1 MSLGSDYLRS
11 LLEEDP
17 ERGVYRCKR
26 EMFTDP
32 RLFELEMKH
41 IFEGNWVYLA
51 HESQVAGVNDYLT
64 TQIGRQSIVIARNR
78 DGQLNAFINACSHRG
93 AMLCRHKSGNRSSYT
108 CPFHGWT
115 FNNSGKL
122 LKVKDPAEAGYPQG
136 FNCEGSHDLTRV
148 ARFESYR
155 GFLFGSLNPD
165 VRPLA
170 EHLGESAKIIDMIVD
185 QSPEGL
191 EVLRGSSSYVYD
203 GNWKLTAE
211 NGADG
216 YHVSSVHWNYA
227 ATQSQRQQRD
237 AADPLRTM
245 SAAGWARQGGGF
257 YSFEHGHMLLWSRW
271 ANPEDRPAFERR
283 AELARDFGEARADWM
298 IENSRNLCLYPNV
311 YLMDQF
317 SSQIRIAR
325 PLSATYV
332 WPYQLH
338 ASIGPSC
345 ALAEVDAQR
354 ARVWSGTQN
363 PHDLRN
369 DLARLLQRETGDIE
383 VIRMEAAGCY
393 GRNGADDVSADA
405 VLLAQAVGRP
415 VRVQLMR
422 EQEHGWEPKGTAQL
436 IEVRGGL
443 DEQGRVAAYDFATC
457 YPSNGAPTL
466 ALLLTGRIPATPQV
480 ADMGDRTAIPQYR
493 YPRMRVVANDAAPI
507 VRASWMRGVSAL
519 PNVFAH
525 ESYVD
530 ELAHLAG
537 IDPIAF
543 RRRYL
548 DDQRALALI
557 DALVA
562 RAGWQPRTSPNPE
575 ARRDGLL
582 KGRGFAYAR
591 YFHSK
596 FPGFGAAWA
605 AWIVDVE
612 VNPENGA
619 VRVAKVWVA
628 HDCGQMVNPDGVRHQ
643 VHGNVIQSTS
653 RVLKEFATF
662 DRRGVTSLEWGGYPI
677 LGFPELPEIDV
688 LLLDRPEQ
696 PPMGAG
702 ESASVPSAAAI
713 ANAIFDATGARLR
726 QVPFTPERVLAALR
740 SAQA

>member
-26 EMFTDP
+26 EMFTDL

-191 EVLRGSSSYVYD
+191 EVLRGSSSYVYE

-227 ATQSQRQQRD
+227 ATQSQRQQRA

-325 PLSATYV
+325 PLSVEPHGKSPSTASRRKARAPRRAPRASASTRTSSTSAAWPPRTTWRSSVPASRAT
-332 WPYQLH
+332 
-338 ASIGPSC
+338 
-345 ALAEVDAQR
+345 R
-354 ARVWSGTQN
+354 AAWSAGT
-363 PHDLRN
+363 
-369 DLARLLQRETGDIE
+369 
-383 VIRMEAAGCY
+383 
-393 GRNGADDVSADA
+393 
-405 VLLAQAVGRP
+405 
-415 VRVQLMR
+415 
-422 EQEHGWEPKGTAQL
+422 
-436 IEVRGGL
+436 
-443 DEQGRVAAYDFATC
+443 TC
-457 YPSNGAPTL
+457 
-466 ALLLTGRIPATPQV
+466 R
-480 ADMGDRTAIPQYR
+480 
-493 YPRMRVVANDAAPI
+493 AAP
-507 VRASWMRGVSAL
+507 
-519 PNVFAH
+519 N
-525 ESYVD
+525 
-530 ELAHLAG
+530 
-537 IDPIAF
+537 
-543 RRRYL
+543 
-548 DDQRALALI
+548 
-557 DALVA
+557 
-562 RAGWQPRTSPNPE
+562 
-575 ARRDGLL
+575 
-582 KGRGFAYAR
+582 
-591 YFHSK
+591 
-596 FPGFGAAWA
+596 
-605 AWIVDVE
+605 
-612 VNPENGA
+612 
-619 VRVAKVWVA
+619 
-628 HDCGQMVNPDGVRHQ
+628 
-643 VHGNVIQSTS
+643 
-653 RVLKEFATF
+653 
-662 DRRGVTSLEWGGYPI
+662 
-677 LGFPELPEIDV
+677 
-688 LLLDRPEQ
+688 
-696 PPMGAG
+696 
-702 ESASVPSAAAI
+702 
-713 ANAIFDATGARLR
+713 TG
-726 QVPFTPERVLAALR
+726 
-740 SAQA
+740 